1 MESPR
6 YSASRGGCPLNA
18 YQWPDLVAYDTS
30 DQPLNP
36 SPGASAWTSLVA
48 SCRDCRG
55 VHTSME
61 SSCQKVACFI
71 SHQACCKKRHEVHI
85 FLRCKNHK
93 NRNREL
99 LQKTLKKMKSI
110 SNDDEMVLMFLNKII
125 QSSGEDIRREN
136 FLVWSRSLSFHTYF
150 RMSGWALVGRIR
162 TTSKEAE
169 ESFQRAHWP
178 GVASSCVSEVKHY
191 YFIISIWLYI
201 QYALSYSALVATC
214 SGLIGQIC
222 LFAFETSEKP
232 SLVQKTKCH
241 KII

>member
-110 SNDDEMVLMFLNKII
+110 SNDDEMVLMFLNKINKKYWVHPI
-125 QSSGEDIRREN
+125 IRRRYQEGELPGLIQK
-136 FLVWSRSLSFHTYF
+136 FKLSY
-150 RMSGWALVGRIR
+150 I
-162 TTSKEAE
+162 
-169 ESFQRAHWP
+169 FQDVRL
-178 GVASSCVSEVKHY
+178 SSC
-191 YFIISIWLYI
+191 
-201 QYALSYSALVATC
+201 
-214 SGLIGQIC
+214 GQN
-222 LFAFETSEKP
+222 
-232 SLVQKTKCH
+232 
-241 KII
+241 